1 MKRTYILASSLPT
14 YSTVLEELEGKG
26 YCDETFGQSFGHSN
40 VDKTMIYQIHLELA
54 AKDKIAGASE
64 LLQIAKEQNA
74 DFILIDFAKRVE
86 TYEVDQ
92 ARLMGVHA
100 ATGKF
105 GNEPV
110 INLK

>member
-1 MKRTYILASSLPT
+1 MKRTYILASSLPS

-26 YCDETFGQSFGHSN
+26 YCDETFGQTFAHRN

-86 TYEVDQ
+86 SFEIEQ
-92 ARLMGVHA
+92 ARLMSLHA

-105 GNEPV
+105 GNESV

>member
-1 MKRTYILASSLPT
+1 MMI
-14 YSTVLEELEGKG
+14 LEELEGKG
-26 YCDETFGQSFGHSN
+26 YCDETFGQTFAHKS

-54 AKDKIAGASE
+54 VKHKIAGASE
-64 LLQIAKEQNA
+64 LLQIVKEQNA

-86 TYEVDQ
+86 SFEIDQ
-92 ARLMGVHA
+92 ARLMGLHA

-105 GNEPV
+105 GNDPI

>member
-1 MKRTYILASSLPT
+1 MKRTYILATSLPT
-14 YSTVLEELEGKG
+14 YSKVLEELEGKG
-26 YCDETFGQSFGHSN
+26 YCDETFGQTFAHKS

-54 AKDKIAGASE
+54 VKHKIAGASE
-64 LLQIAKEQNA
+64 LLEIVKEQAA

-92 ARLMGVHA
+92 ARLMGIHA